1 MSFKIQVC
9 PQCESKQFDK
19 LKIDSIIC
27 KCGFEFITNQ
37 EAFITGKKAQE
48 ILEITTRQGLEKIV
62 KRYNITKVSQGA
74 GKPNLYHKDET
85 IKAFLDSH
93 KQKEKFNPDAKV
105 KAVKTKEKK
114 TETAAKKE
122 TAKKEIEKKTKNP
135 LNETG
140 QDEFIRVQGE
150 LKGLGIYE
158 EKDRAIL
165 LSYCICYQNYMFYID
180 LSASLS
186 HTTTDD
192 NGNDKVNPY
201 FTVADKLLSQMIKL
215 SSILGIGKR
224 STIGLDIKPV
234 AEESMISQLLKS

>member
-1 MSFKIQVC
+1 MNNFITKNEALEILQVSSYRQLKRIVDRCGIETKSLGIGKATLYNRTQVC
-9 PQCESKQFDK
+9 KAVVQTDSTKKFAPKKPQ
-19 LKIDSIIC
+19 
-27 KCGFEFITNQ
+27 
-37 EAFITGKKAQE
+37 
-48 ILEITTRQGLEKIV
+48 
-62 KRYNITKVSQGA
+62 
-74 GKPNLYHKDET
+74 
-85 IKAFLDSH
+85 
-93 KQKEKFNPDAKV
+93 V
-105 KAVKTKEKK
+105 KAKEKK
-114 TETAAKKE
+114 EEKIKVAAKKE